1 MQDNEFLLRVDR
13 LTKSFHGLLAVH
25 DYSLQLKAGE
35 ILGIIGPNGAGK
47 TTVFNLVTGHLRPT
61 NGIIRFGGHD
71 ITHLPPDKIASLG
84 IGRTFQN
91 IRLFPS
97 MTVLENVKAA
107 QQLHDPDNLFSTL
120 LSWPSFVARERR
132 LTRRALEQLAL
143 FDLDGQAGASAAAL
157 SYGDQRRLEIVRAL
171 ALQPRLLL
179 LDEPTAGMNPHESMD
194 VLHLIRRIRDQCE
207 LTIVIVEHNMPIVM
221 QLCERIQV
229 LNYGEVIAEGT
240 PEQIRVNPQVIEAY
254 LGKTE
259 AEQPSL
265 ELESFREDVGGRG
278 LGKAEADA
286 PA

>member
-25 DYSLQLKAGE
+25 NYSLELKPGE

-47 TTVFNLVTGHLRPT
+47 TTVFNLVTGYLRPT
-61 NGIIRFGGHD
+61 SGAIRFCGHD
-71 ITHLPPDKIASLG
+71 IAHLSPDKIASLG

-91 IRLFPS
+91 VRLFRS

-107 QQLHDPDNLFSTL
+107 QQLRDTDSLFSTL

-132 LTRRALEQLAL
+132 LAQRSLEQLAL
-143 FDLDGQAGASAAAL
+143 FDLEGQAGVAAVSL
-157 SYGDQRRLEIVRAL
+157 SYGNQRRLEIVRAL
-171 ALQPRLLL
+171 ALQPKLLL
-179 LDEPTAGMNPHESMD
+179 LDEPTAGMNPQESMD
-194 VLHLIRRIRDQCE
+194 VLHLIRRIRDQCD
-207 LTIVIVEHNMPIVM
+207 LTIIIVEHNMPVVM

-229 LNYGEVIAEGT
+229 LNYGEVIAEGS
-240 PEQIRVNPQVIEAY
+240 PEQIRANQQVIEAY

-259 AEQPSL
+259 
-265 ELESFREDVGGRG
+265 VN
-278 LGKAEADA
+278 A